1 MKQLRLGN
9 LMLDVPFF
17 QAALSGYSDWA
28 MRKLAKEFHCPFA
41 LTGEMLA
48 QSVVIPKILRKD
60 DFRPFEDEHPVGAQ
74 LLGKTPET
82 MALAARDLVAAGY
95 DLIDLNYACP
105 APKVLRRG
113 RGGALLL
120 NPDLAIDILRAV
132 REAVDCPV
140 MIKLRVGNDHDPQR
154 QACFWEI
161 VERTL
166 VEGVDAL
173 VIHGRTV
180 HEKYRGVADWSLLKR
195 VKQTFPNATIVGS
208 GDVFDATE
216 TLTRLEETGLDGFI
230 AARGAIGNPWFFQ
243 ELRALFAGCPLP
255 ASPDLSE
262 QKEVMLHHLGMVLEL
277 YPAAKGIGYFRKY
290 AIGYAR
296 RHPQRK
302 KTQMALMKAKTAEE
316 LRQTIGVCYP

>member
-1 MKQLRLGN
+1 MKRFLASLAMIVLLLTAGLAWLIASGRPMEETPEDTGLQFDELRLDYSALPGLLEFTARDGTN
-9 LMLDVPFF
+9 LHYRHYPVESDS
-17 QAALSGYSDWA
+17 AA
-28 MRKLAKEFHCPFA
+28 
-41 LTGEMLA
+41 
-48 QSVVIPKILRKD
+48 
-60 DFRPFEDEHPVGAQ
+60 
-74 LLGKTPET
+74 ET

-120 NPDLAIDILRAV
+120 NPDLAIDILRSV

-161 VERTL
+161 VERSL
-166 VEGVDAL
+166 AEGVDAL

-195 VKQTFPNATIVGS
+195 VKQTFPRATIVGS
-208 GDVFDATE
+208 GDCFDAEE
-216 TLTRLEETGLDGFI
+216 TITRLQETGLDGFI

-262 QKEVMLHHLGMVLEL
+262 QKEVIS
-277 YPAAKGIGYFRKY
+277 PDK
-290 AIGYAR
+290 
-296 RHPQRK
+296 
-302 KTQMALMKAKTAEE
+302 
-316 LRQTIGVCYP
+316 